1 MLQEKPKV
9 SIIVRTCNR
18 PQVLRSALLS
28 VQAQTYSE
36 IETVVIE
43 DGKAVAQNM
52 IQNEFPNMNIL
63 YHATEEKVGRSKAG
77 NLGLSMST
85 GAYCNFLDDDDI
97 LYPEHVEALVEALTN
112 NHALAVYA
120 TAEESQVVRK
130 NNDPY
135 HVIEKRRIIRYQ
147 QPFNKLLLLYTNY
160 LPIQCVLFSRKLFE
174 ENGGLAED
182 MDALEDW
189 DMWIR
194 FALRSDF
201 IYVPKVTSKYLVPY
215 KSKSK
220 ADRDQVLKKAK
231 RELDKRLDAYLLQ
244 MDALTVNREMDY
256 IINQYKKRN
265 FVIYLKKIRDYLLY
279 RDIT

>member
-43 DGKAVAQNM
+43 DGKAAAKNM

-77 NLGLSMST
+77 NLGLSIST
-85 GAYCNFLDDDDI
+85 GLYCNFLDDDDV
-97 LYPEHVEALVEALTN
+97 LYPEHVETLVEALSN
-112 NHALAVYA
+112 NHALAAYA
-120 TAEESQVVRK
+120 ITEESQVVK
-130 NNDPY
+130 KSNDPY
-135 HVIEKRRIIRYQ
+135 RVIEKRRIIRYQ

-194 FALRSDF
+194 FALKSDF

-215 KSKSK
+215 KSKNKSN
-220 ADRDQVLKKAK
+220 RDQILKKAK
-231 RELDKRLDAYLLQ
+231 KELEKKLGVYVLQ
-244 MDALTVNREMDY
+244 ADVLTINKEMDY